1 METNTVEVKENQDG
15 ELYFNI
21 PDDVLNRLG
30 WKEGDELIWDHDPKN
45 QTCILRRVRYESVEL
60 DLDDDTFTGIAR
72 MAHDNNITFNQQI
85 ELIMKEFLG
94 KVADST
100 DI

>member
-1 METNTVEVKENQDG
+1 METDTVEVKENQNG

-45 QTCILRRVRYESVEL
+45 QTCILMVDPEIV
-60 DLDDDTFTGIAR
+60 
-72 MAHDNNITFNQQI
+72 N
-85 ELIMKEFLG
+85 
-94 KVADST
+94 
-100 DI
+100 